1 MNATHDPYLV
11 MEESSSSDAEQ
22 EKQEESSSSDLSS
35 TEDTDTS
42 PVDEAV
48 ADLETKKN
56 SPSEA
61 KGSGVKG
68 AETKFDDDVPLKV
81 IVMAATEQ
89 DVKPQRRKEGEV
101 AQEVKE
107 EKEVEKKSAM
117 LSEEEQKVE
126 SEKLLEGITNA
137 LLVAAVGSKKEV
149 EQPVQGSH
157 GKWGKPPG
165 PVPEPPAE
173 LAPPSA
179 KCGATPKAMPNPVPW
194 RRNDV
199 IAEPM
204 ASAPAPP
211 RPPPPGPPPVDGSER
226 PRSPSQPPRDNR
238 PRGPAVPQHEGY
250 YYTLFS
256 SRREYER
263 LVRNQFRSR
272 RGRNQRS

>member
-56 SPSEA
+56 SPSESKA
-61 KGSGVKG
+61 SGVKG

-89 DVKPQRRKEGEV
+89 DIKRQRRKEGEEE
-101 AQEVKE
+101 QEVKE

-137 LLVAAVGSKKEV
+137 RLVAAVGSKKEA
-149 EQPVQGSH
+149 EHRVQGSH

-165 PVPEPPAE
+165 PVPEPPA
-173 LAPPSA
+173 SQCKMWGNSKSNA
-179 KCGATPKAMPNPVPW
+179 KSSSM
-194 RRNDV
+194 
-199 IAEPM
+199 EE
-204 ASAPAPP
+204 
-211 RPPPPGPPPVDGSER
+211 ER
-226 PRSPSQPPRDNR
+226 CDC
-238 PRGPAVPQHEGY
+238 
-250 YYTLFS
+250 
-256 SRREYER
+256 
-263 LVRNQFRSR
+263 
-272 RGRNQRS
+272 